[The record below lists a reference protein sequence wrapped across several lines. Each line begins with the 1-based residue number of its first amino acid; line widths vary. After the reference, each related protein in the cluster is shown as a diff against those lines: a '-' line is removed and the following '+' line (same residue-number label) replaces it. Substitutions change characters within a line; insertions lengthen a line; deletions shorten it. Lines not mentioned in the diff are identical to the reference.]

1 MQTVTVQA
9 VSGTIRASKV
19 LASKKASS
27 SSRWS
32 RTAGVYAEVAG
43 DGAIRL
49 EWAYHTGLFAEHAQ
63 DQLARVIAA
72 LEAKGFSVIERPS
85 AMGNQTELIV
95 TN

>member
-1 MQTVTVQA
+1 MQTVTIQA
-9 VSGTIRASKV
+9 VSATIRASKV
-19 LASKKASS
+19 WVSKKTSS
-27 SSRWS
+27 SSRYS

-49 EWAYHTGLFAEHAQ
+49 EWAYHTGLFAENAQ
-63 DQLARVIAA
+63 DQLACVIAA
-72 LEAKGFSVIERPS
+72 LKAKGFSVIERPT